1 MHHQIHNVLLKLPIF
16 FFFCFFL
23 MMKLEGKKKAA
34 DSISTVVCMTPVFLL
49 YLFLF
54 PYDIAYVEMVPVRSP
69 AKLEK
74 LTFNFTAKGFCC
86 CLFVFL

>member
-1 MHHQIHNVLLKLPIF
+1 
-16 FFFCFFL
+16 
-23 MMKLEGKKKAA
+23 
-34 DSISTVVCMTPVFLL
+34 MTPVFLL
-49 YLFLF
+49 YFFLF

-86 CLFVFL
+86 LFVCFPLVMIVAKVLSHL

>member
-1 MHHQIHNVLLKLPIF
+1 
-16 FFFCFFL
+16 
-23 MMKLEGKKKAA
+23 
-34 DSISTVVCMTPVFLL
+34 MTPVFLL
-49 YLFLF
+49 YFFLF

>member
-16 FFFCFFL
+16 FLFL
-23 MMKLEGKKKAA
+23 FNDETGGEKKKAA